1 MALNIVS
8 AEISYFLAEISYFLA
23 EFQTIFECYKKLNKT
38 IQALS
43 WNGNGKGS

>member
-1 MALNIVS
+1 METNIVS
-8 AEISYFLAEISYFLA
+8 AEISYFLA